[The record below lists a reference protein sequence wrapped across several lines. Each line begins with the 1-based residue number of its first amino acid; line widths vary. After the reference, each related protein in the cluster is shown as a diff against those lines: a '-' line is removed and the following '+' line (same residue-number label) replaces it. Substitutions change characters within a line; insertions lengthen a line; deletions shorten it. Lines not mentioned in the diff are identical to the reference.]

1 MRATFIK
8 TLTEY
13 AAHNPDV
20 YLITGDV
27 GFSVIEEFARQ
38 FPTRYFNAG
47 VAEQNMIGVAAG
59 LALAGKKVY
68 VYTIIPFLIKRCF
81 EQIRVDICYQ
91 ELPVK
96 LIGVGGGFSYGPMG
110 ATHHALED
118 ITLMRSLPGMTV
130 IAPGSK
136 YEVQQLSAQIHT
148 AQSPTYVRLS
158 NNEEK
163 VIYPHNSSIHI
174 GKACEIIPSDYV
186 YIIATGNALDASF
199 IACNTLRNLGY
210 DIGLVSMP
218 TIKPL
223 DSQFFL
229 EKQKTLRALF
239 TIEEHSIMGGLG
251 EAMAR
256 MVCENFEKKIIFKAL
271 GVQDFYFHI
280 TGSRSYLND
289 QAGLS
294 PEKIVLEIEKR
305 LFMTHSYSKKHTNK
319 RDVIPGLTRDP
330 VELSVKP

>member
-136 YEVQQLSAQIHT
+136 YEVQQLSAQIHA

-163 VIYPHNSSIHI
+163 VIYPQHSSMHI
-174 GKACEIIPSDYV
+174 G
-186 YIIATGNALDASF
+186 
-199 IACNTLRNLGY
+199 
-210 DIGLVSMP
+210 
-218 TIKPL
+218 
-223 DSQFFL
+223 
-229 EKQKTLRALF
+229 
-239 TIEEHSIMGGLG
+239 
-251 EAMAR
+251 
-256 MVCENFEKKIIFKAL
+256 
-271 GVQDFYFHI
+271 
-280 TGSRSYLND
+280 
-289 QAGLS
+289 
-294 PEKIVLEIEKR
+294 
-305 LFMTHSYSKKHTNK
+305 
-319 RDVIPGLTRDP
+319 
-330 VELSVKP
+330 